1 MPNINAA
8 LGLAQIEKLEKL
20 LNLKRKL
27 STRYKKCFTK
37 FKNELKFLKKERTVE
52 VIIGLIQ

>member
-27 STRYKKCFTK
+27 SQDI
-37 FKNELKFLKKERTVE
+37 KNVLLNLKMN
-52 VIIGLIQ
+52 